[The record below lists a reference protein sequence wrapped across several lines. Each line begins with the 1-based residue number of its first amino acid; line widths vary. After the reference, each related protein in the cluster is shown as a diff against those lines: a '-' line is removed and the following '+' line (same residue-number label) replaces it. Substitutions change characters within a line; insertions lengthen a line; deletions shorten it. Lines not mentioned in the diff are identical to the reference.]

1 MSSSSSSSPQKKA
14 SDFESWYLQQVTR
27 EFADDLDRIRGASDF
42 NEERSVPVLVQAL
55 KQGASLYGERLG
67 GKER

>member
-1 MSSSSSSSPQKKA
+1 M
-14 SDFESWYLQQVTR
+14 QQVTR